1 MILLN
6 EMEYLT
12 DVQFLSLSKLAES
25 GLIESDELLSEAAI
39 KDKIIEIKNKLD
51 ANKKKTEKILNIIKN
66 DTDLKNGEKNFN
78 TYMKN
83 IGKLVITSFGMV
95 LATTGF
101 VNLIKVGSKEA
112 EMKSVAMS
120 SISLLCTLSSYY
132 ITGVLLGIKRKY
144 NTKSYL
150 QSYKKF
156 LELNL
161 KNLTELNNKSK
172 NKKVETEIIKTKNA
186 IKKLDD
192 IIKKN
197 Y

>member
-51 ANKKKTEKILNIIKN
+51 ANKKKTEKILNDIKN

-83 IGKLVITSFGMV
+83 IGKLVITSFGMG
-95 LATTGF
+95 LATTGY
-101 VNLIKVGSKEA
+101 VNFIKVGSKEA

-120 SISLLCTLSSYY
+120 LISLLCTLSSYY
-132 ITGVLLGIKRKY
+132 VTGVLLGIKRKY
-144 NTKSYL
+144 NTKSY
-150 QSYKKF
+150 
-156 LELNL
+156 
-161 KNLTELNNKSK
+161 
-172 NKKVETEIIKTKNA
+172 
-186 IKKLDD
+186 
-192 IIKKN
+192 
-197 Y
+197 